1 MKANRHAARRARPRG
16 FTLVEL
22 LVVIAIIGILIAL
35 LLPAVQAAREAA
47 RRMQCA
53 NNLKQLGLAV
63 LNCENAYKVLPP
75 LCVNT
80 ADSGTNMSHSP
91 VRVEGPY
98 KGKIGFTIF
107 NHLLPF
113 VEQTAL
119 YDASNGSVNTVVSG
133 KYVFATPIQL
143 YLCPSGRSP
152 SARTGM
158 GATTHGG
165 ANHWA
170 TGNYCANFLVF
181 GEPMEQNTEGQ
192 ATLPGSFPDG
202 TSNTLI
208 FAERYGTCGNDG
220 NANSSSTWGN
230 LWSDSN
236 TVWRPHFCMNGHVP
250 PQTPYEPCLKF
261 QVAPHWVQ
269 ECDPTRAQSSHASG
283 MNVCAGD
290 GSVHFISGSMDDRI
304 WVLLCDPQDQEP
316 IEAGW

>member
-1 MKANRHAARRARPRG
+1 MASDSRRG

-35 LLPAVQAAREAA
+35 LLPAVQAARASA
-47 RRMQCA
+47 RRLECA
-53 NNLKQLGLAV
+53 NKLKQIGLGL
-63 LNCENAYKVLPP
+63 LNCESTNRVLPP
-75 LCVNT
+75 LCVNERSP
-80 ADSGTNMSHSP
+80 ATNWSHSP
-91 VRVEGPY
+91 ILVEGPY
-98 KGKIGFTIF
+98 KGLIGYTIF

-119 YDASNGSVNTVVSG
+119 HEGANGNVNTVVSG
-133 KYVFATPIQL
+133 KRVFATPVPL
-143 YLCPSGRSP
+143 YLCPSGASP
-152 SARTGM
+152 SASTGM

-165 ANHWA
+165 AIHWA

-181 GEPMEQNTEGQ
+181 GNPVQKSTEGR
-192 ATLPGSFPDG
+192 ATIPGSFPDG

-236 TVWRPHFCMNGHVP
+236 TLWRPHFCMNGPTP
-250 PQTPYEPCLKF
+250 PNDPYEPCLKF
-261 QVAPHWVQ
+261 QVTPDWVR
-269 ECDPTRAQSSHASG
+269 ECDPTRAQSSHHSG

-290 GSVHFISGSMDDRI
+290 GSGHFISESIDDRI
-304 WVLLCDPQDQEP
+304 WVLLCDPQDGEP
-316 IEAGW
+316 IEGGW